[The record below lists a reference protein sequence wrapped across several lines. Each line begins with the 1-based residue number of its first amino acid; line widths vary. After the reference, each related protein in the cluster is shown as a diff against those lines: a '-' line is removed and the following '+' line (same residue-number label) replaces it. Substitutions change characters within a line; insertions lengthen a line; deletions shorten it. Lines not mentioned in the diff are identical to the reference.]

1 MRLQNGI
8 DLVEIG
14 RMEKYLQRESFWEK
28 CFSAREQAYIKAQ
41 GNNAAQTAA
50 ALYAAKEAFAKAMG
64 TGLRGF
70 ALPEAAVEHDDLG
83 RPYFVLNGRAGQ
95 LAAGWRL
102 ALSLSHEGGLAIAM
116 VTAWRE
122 D

>member
-8 DLVEIG
+8 DLVEID
-14 RMEKYLQRESFWEK
+14 RMEKCLQRESFWEK
-28 CFSAREQAYIKAQ
+28 CFSTREQAYIKAQ
-41 GNNAAQTAA
+41 GNNAAQTAS

-83 RPYFVLNGRAGQ
+83 RPYFVLSGRAGQ

>member
-28 CFSAREQAYIKAQ
+28 CFSAREQAYI
-41 GNNAAQTAA
+41 NAAQTAA

-70 ALPEAAVEHDDLG
+70 ALPEAAVEHDEPG
-83 RPYFVLNGRAGQ
+83 RPYFVLSGRAGQ

>member
-1 MRLQNGI
+1 
-8 DLVEIG
+8 
-14 RMEKYLQRESFWEK
+14 MEKTDALLLDKYRELIAYLSRMGSVVVA
-28 CFSAREQAYIKAQ
+28 FSGGVDSAFL
-41 GNNAAQTAA
+41 
-50 ALYAAKEAFAKAMG
+50 LYAAKEAFAKAMG

-83 RPYFVLNGRAGQ
+83 RPYFVLSGRAGQ

-102 ALSLSHEGGLAIAM
+102 ALSLSHERGLAIAM